1 MEAQARGT
9 KKDEGILTPTL
20 GRVSFSFESERGG
33 GGEGRGG
40 EKGGQGDSDPDADA
54 GSAEAKIE
62 FPAGVTAGEQL
73 RFGRAVAKPEK
84 GWSRGNSQRGEAR
97 LRAAF
102 ARDENR

>member
-20 GRVSFSFESERGG
+20 GRVSFGFESKR
-33 GGEGRGG
+33 GGEGGG
-40 EKGGQGDSDPDADA
+40 GGQGDSDPDADA

-73 RFGRAVAKPEK
+73 RFGSAVAKPEK
-84 GWSRGNSQRGEAR
+84 GWGRDNCQRGEAR